1 MPGDEW
7 PDDDEWLDVRAI
19 ARILGVGRNTAY
31 RLFANGELQG
41 TGGRPKRVRRPELD
55 DYIRRNRVTGGQ
67 LRHLYEWP
75 PPPA

>member
-1 MPGDEW
+1 MSGW
-7 PDDDEWLDVRAI
+7 TS
-19 ARILGVGRNTAY
+19 GRLPESSESDGIPPTAC
-31 RLFANGELQG
+31 LPMESSKGPA
-41 TGGRPKRVRRPELD
+41 GRPKRVRRSELD